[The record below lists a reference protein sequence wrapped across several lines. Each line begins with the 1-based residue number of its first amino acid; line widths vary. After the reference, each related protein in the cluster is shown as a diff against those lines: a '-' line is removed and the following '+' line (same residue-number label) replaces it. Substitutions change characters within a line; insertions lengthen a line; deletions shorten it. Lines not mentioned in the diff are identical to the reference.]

1 MALRRVGR
9 CSHDSRGGRGIAVAP
24 AVRDPVVCVLTADG
38 VENYY
43 VGVDLSGLD
52 PDGAVPELQD
62 R

>member
-9 CSHDSRGGRGIAVAP
+9 CSHDSRGGRDIAVAP
-24 AVRDPVVCVLTADG
+24 AVRAPVCVLTADG